1 MSSLVTVTLPHEGE
15 QEDVETGFNFD
26 EWIIENEL
34 ESIKQILIQHK
45 ANTLSRLRVDATE
58 FQSVVTDPQMLA
70 KAHMLPQLMKSVYN
84 ISKLKLVT
92 IVVADEEQQVIDSI
106 KHNLKSLNQTQQD
119 IEKLRVDHPTSI
131 KRINA
136 SKLEGVKQ
144 AELKVNQI
152 FDQLCD
158 VLNARRKAILK
169 QIDEIKSNVNRIGDD
184 DDEKE
189 VDMISLC
196 TESIDNC
203 TQFLKQ
209 QHKAYNTLTS
219 TNENRA
225 DRKVKILDVGQKVSD
240 EFQKTQTLLKENME
254 NITRQITANNAVIV
268 DIDFVVKS
276 NLHNRLIACI
286 QKFGMVKNKIYNSDQ
301 ERTNDE
307 VVESDDDEVVI
318 RRLKQQL
325 EAKINAFRELEAE
338 KVTHQERI
346 QELETNV
353 TNLTSDQQRNMAQLE
368 AKTQAVRELQAE
380 KITQQGTIQELQT
393 NVTNISTDQQR
404 NLARLKESLSFSA
417 NNEQRFRWL
426 RNGDDEKK
434 ENDMEFVKIVADNP
448 IHIVFVDGKRQV
460 SSNDVLSLA
469 PPVNSID
476 GICKYNKQIINGVQ
490 TLMKEVYGEQF
501 VYRFD
506 FDTNGICYALG

>member
-325 EAKINAFRELEAE
+325 EAKTHAVRELEAE
-338 KVTHQERI
+338 KITQQERI
-346 QELETNV
+346 H
-353 TNLTSDQQRNMAQLE
+353 
-368 AKTQAVRELQAE
+368 
-380 KITQQGTIQELQT
+380 ELQT